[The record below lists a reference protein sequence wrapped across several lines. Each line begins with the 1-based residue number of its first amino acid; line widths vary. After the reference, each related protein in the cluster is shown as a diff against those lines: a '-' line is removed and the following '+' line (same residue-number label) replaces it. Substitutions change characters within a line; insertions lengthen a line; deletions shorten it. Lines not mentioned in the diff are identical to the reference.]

1 LDNKVR
7 LKDGNNRQTDRQ
19 TEKLCNKKNRHTD
32 RKSIDGEADTRA
44 HRQTLTN
51 LMYLSS
57 YHFISNQGYGIAIS
71 QSEYKPLIDSAILHV
86 QESGALHKLNVKW
99 WKQKRGGG

>member
-1 LDNKVR
+1 
-7 LKDGNNRQTDRQ
+7 
-19 TEKLCNKKNRHTD
+19 
-32 RKSIDGEADTRA
+32 
-44 HRQTLTN
+44 
-51 LMYLSS
+51 MYLSS
-57 YHFISNQGYGIAIS
+57 WRFCFNQGYGIAIS

>member
-1 LDNKVR
+1 
-7 LKDGNNRQTDRQ
+7 
-19 TEKLCNKKNRHTD
+19 
-32 RKSIDGEADTRA
+32 
-44 HRQTLTN
+44 
-51 LMYLSS
+51 MYLSS